1 MMPAPSN
8 AIDTGRIPV
17 EICCSACAL
26 NPTDPP
32 LRFIKWLFPKTF
44 AVSEEEFAVLAT
56 EPEINSQGVT
66 WPLATLC
73 YQSRTSAFESEED
86 LEALLS
92 DARERNRRLG
102 VTGMLVHE
110 GERFYQWLEGPRA
123 ALNVLW
129 SSISRDARHEE
140 VELLGEGVTP
150 ARLFNDWDLRFVERD
165 ARETPSEAAVLE
177 AAPVEAPAPEEA
189 PVLLA
194 RLALAGD
201 EAAITDFVRARGTLG
216 EDARTLC
223 RDLFEPAAHQLGDW
237 WCDDSCSSFDIT
249 LALGV
254 LQRLVRRLEADRPR
268 PLRIAIEGRR
278 VLVSP
283 PPKEPH
289 LLGTSLVGGLFE
301 RAGWSVQAEFP
312 QDDPELMRL
321 VGAHW
326 FDALALTLSDVFTRR
341 ERLTALVQTI
351 KDVRAASRNP
361 NMAVIVG
368 GRAFRASPDEP
379 TQQVGA
385 DVHYSS
391 AGDAVEDLDF
401 WLFRQR
407 LTADAAAGAARPKQ
421 EVALTPLDLV
431 RMIAPALR
439 RKTDRETAH

>member
-1 MMPAPSN
+1 MFAAGSEVN
-8 AIDTGRIPV
+8 AQER
-17 EICCSACAL
+17 A
-26 NPTDPP
+26 
-32 LRFIKWLFPKTF
+32 
-44 AVSEEEFAVLAT
+44 
-56 EPEINSQGVT
+56 GV
-66 WPLATLC
+66 LATLC
-73 YQSRTSAFESEED
+73 YQSRTSTFRSEED
-86 LEALLS
+86 LEELLS

-110 GERFYQWLEGPRA
+110 GERFYQWLEGPRE
-123 ALNVLW
+123 ALNALW
-129 SSISRDARHEE
+129 TSISRDARHED

-150 ARLFNDWDLRFVERD
+150 ARLFSDWDLRFVERE
-165 ARETPSEAAVLE
+165 AREASPTA
-177 AAPVEAPAPEEA
+177 AAPVEAPVPERA

-201 EAAITDFVRARGTLG
+201 EAAITEFARARGALG
-216 EDARTLC
+216 EDAQSLC
-223 RDLFEPAAHQLGDW
+223 RNLFEPAASQLGDW
-237 WCDDSCSSFDIT
+237 WCEDACSSFDIT

-254 LQRLVRRLEADRPR
+254 LQRLVRRFESSRPR

-289 LLGTSLVGGLFE
+289 MLGAALVGELFD
-301 RAGWSVQAEFP
+301 RAGWRVQAEFP
-312 QDDPELMRL
+312 HDDPELMGL

-361 NMAVIVG
+361 NMAIIVG
-368 GRAFRASPDEP
+368 GRAFRTSPDEP
-379 TQQVGA
+379 AETVGA

-391 AGDAVEDLDF
+391 AGDAVKELDF

-407 LTADAAAGAARPKQ
+407 LSSDAAAGAPRPKQ
-421 EVALTPLDLV
+421 AVALTPLDVV
-431 RMIAPALR
+431 RIIAPALGQR
-439 RKTDRETAH
+439 AGRENLH